1 MFFKNYNE
9 FKNYFNNIFKKYHPD
24 NKETGNAELFI
35 KYKKT
40 YDDAIKSG
48 IVKKIIHNEEIE
60 ITTTQAYNGCVVNCH
75 TFDIKI
81 PQKFYNKKQKIEVI
95 DKNNILHKIYV
106 KIIPE
111 KDEII
116 TYDKKFADL
125 IITKIISLN
134 IFDIILGCEK
144 SFLIFGEKIKIKI
157 KPYEIFKNP
166 IKKLDGLGYP
176 QRYNITKR
184 NPLYL
189 QFKLDKIDFTNKD
202 IKYIKELRD
211 KYEKI

>member
-1 MFFKNYNE
+1 MFFKSYNE
-9 FKNYFNNIFKKYHPD
+9 FKNYFNKIFKKYHPD

-40 YDDAIKSG
+40 YDEAIKSG
-48 IVKKIIHNEEIE
+48 IIKKIINNEEIE

-75 TFDIKI
+75 AFNIKI
-81 PQKFYNKKQKIEVI
+81 PEKFYNKKQKIEII

-116 TYDKKFADL
+116 SYDKKFADL
-125 IITKIISLN
+125 IITKIIHVN

-144 SFLIFGEKIKIKI
+144 SFLIFGKEISIKI
-157 KPYEIFKNP
+157 KPYEILKNP
-166 IKKLDGLGYP
+166 IKKIEGLGYP
-176 QRYNITKR
+176 QRYNIKKR

-189 QFKLDKIDFTNKD
+189 QFKLDNLKLKEED
-202 IKYIKELRD
+202 IKYIKELRNR
-211 KYEKI
+211 YEKI